1 MYGPMNYPGMAI
13 VAERQRQARQQ
24 AELQRL
30 LAEGQGSP
38 RVGGFVNPQAGGQI
52 NMGPPVGYQGPTIG
66 ADREAE
72 AMAAR
77 GMTPV
82 QIQRAQASIAQH
94 GRNPSFGNV
103 LMRNA
108 IANDQLAGIPGM
120 TMGIGTG
127 AEIAGTFAAGPA
139 LAGTRLANMAGS
151 VGSML
156 GRIPGA
162 AGAHRAFNF
171 ANPTLTRFASTEGGK
186 IAAEVGNKAVSPLL
200 YSDTQSGLGRAIKPL
215 RDSKL
220 IPSYAR
226 LGALLV
232 E

>member
-1 MYGPMNYPGMAI
+1 MAI

-38 RVGGFVNPQAGGQI
+38 RVGGFVNPPVGGQI
-52 NMGPPVGYQGPTIG
+52 YQGPTIG

-82 QIQRAQASIAQH
+82 QIQRAQASMAQH

-139 LAGTRLANMAGS
+139 LAGTRLASMAGS

-171 ANPTLTRFASTEGGK
+171 ANPTLTRFANTEGGK

-232 E
+232 D